1 MRLKTFEILAKRPD
15 KLLILFLE
23 YFAFMFPDKMYLKIQ
38 FYLRMGYPLNL
49 DKPRSLS
56 EKIQWLKLYNRNP
69 LYTSLVDKYEVKRI
83 VAEKIGSEHI
93 IPTIKVWDNA
103 DMIDWE
109 SLPKCF
115 VLKTTHGGGNYG
127 VVICKDLDAFNKADA
142 VARLKRAYKQN
153 IYQTLREWPYK
164 NLKKR
169 ILAEQLM
176 VQNDGTG
183 LVDYKFFCFNGQP
196 RYLYL
201 SQYQRDGGAV
211 KNISCFLSLDWEL
224 LPYRWKDEPIQT
236 ELPPKPR
243 NLEEMISVAQKL
255 SEQLPLVRVDL
266 YSINDKVYFS
276 ELTFYPSS
284 GLNPYDLREWDYE
297 LGDLLILPSKN
308 C

>member
-1 MRLKTFEILAKRPD
+1 MRISTIKKTIIKPRS
-15 KLLILFLE
+15 LLILLVESISPLFS
-23 YFAFMFPDKMYLKIQ
+23 DKTYLKIQ
-38 FYLRMGYPLNL
+38 FYLRMGYWLKLYNPQT
-49 DKPRSLS
+49 LS

-69 LYTSLVDKYEVKRI
+69 LYTSLVDKYEVKKI

-103 DMIDWE
+103 DIINWE
-109 SLPKCF
+109 ILPKQF

-127 VVICKDLDAFNKADA
+127 VVICKNLDALNKADA
-142 VARLKRAYKQN
+142 VARLKRAYKHD
-153 IYQTLREWPYK
+153 IYRVLREWPYK
-164 NLKKR
+164 NIKKR
-169 ILAEQLM
+169 IIAEQLM

-201 SQYQRDGGAV
+201 SQYQRDGV
-211 KNISCFLSLDWEL
+211 SEKNVSCFLSLDWEL

-236 ELPPKPR
+236 EFPPKPR
-243 NLEEMISVAQKL
+243 NLGEMISIAQKL

-266 YSINDKVYFS
+266 YNINDKVYFS

-284 GLNPYDLREWDYE
+284 GLNPYDSREWDYE
-297 LGDLLILPSKN
+297 LGDLLTLPPQN
-308 C
+308 Y